1 MYIVFRLH
9 PDGDSYSLFQS
20 EDEAMNMFINERNTI
35 NMIPEGRVV
44 VAKIEDTKDFG
55 WGNYGDMYGAEV
67 IADTDE
73 SIDEVNELQRLAG
86 IKK

>member
-20 EDEAMNMFINERNTI
+20 EDEAMNMFNTTD
-35 NMIPEGRVV
+35 MIPEGRVV
-44 VAKIEDTKDFG
+44 VAKIENVKDFG

-67 IADTDE
+67 LADTDNDT
-73 SIDEVNELQRLAG
+73 DEVNELQRLAG

>member
-9 PDGDSYSLFQS
+9 PDGDSYSLFQT
-20 EDEAMNMFINERNTI
+20 EDEAMKMFNTTD
-35 NMIPEGRVV
+35 MIPEGRVV
-44 VAKIEDTKDFG
+44 VAKIENVKDFG

-67 IADTDE
+67 LADSE
-73 SIDEVNELQRLAG
+73 NEIDEVKELQKIAG

>member
-20 EDEAMNMFINERNTI
+20 EDEAMNMFKTTDK
-35 NMIPEGRVV
+35 IPEGRVV
-44 VAKIEDTKDFG
+44 VANIENVKDFG

-67 IADTDE
+67 LADTDNDT
-73 SIDEVNELQRLAG
+73 DEVNELQRLAG

>member
-20 EDEAMNMFINERNTI
+20 ENEAMDMFKTTG
-35 NMIPEGRVV
+35 MIPEGRVV
-44 VAKIEDTKDFG
+44 VAKIENTKDFG

-67 IADTDE
+67 IADSDE

>member
-9 PDGDSYSLFQS
+9 PDGDSYSLLQS
-20 EDEAMNMFINERNTI
+20 EDEAMDMFNNTD
-35 NMIPEGRVV
+35 MIPEGRVV

-73 SIDEVNELQRLAG
+73 SIDEVKELQKIAG